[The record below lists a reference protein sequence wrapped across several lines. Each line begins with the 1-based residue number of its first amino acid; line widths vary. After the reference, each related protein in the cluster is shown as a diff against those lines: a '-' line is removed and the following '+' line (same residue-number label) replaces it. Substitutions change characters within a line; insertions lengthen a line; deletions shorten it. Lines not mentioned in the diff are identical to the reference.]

1 MNILELSVKV
11 LKQPLT
17 VESLAEAVKPAISS
31 KQYGQEVRLARLVAE
46 AAMIVMPSKSANFN
60 VDNVRVVKIMGGS
73 FAASSV
79 LHGMVFNREPEG
91 TRCVSISTY
100 GLTPFIQVSSR
111 KSKRAKSLSTLAE
124 STLPKPRLR
133 APYYCIARKRC

>member
-1 MNILELSVKV
+1 M

-31 KQYGQEVRLARLVAE
+31 KQYGHEARLAHLVAE
-46 AAMIVMPSKSANFN
+46 AAVIVMPNKPTNFN
-60 VDNVRVVKIMGGS
+60 IDNVRVVKIMGGS

-91 TRCVSISTY
+91 THCVSSSMF
-100 GLTPFIQVSSR
+100 GLTRFV
-111 KSKRAKSLSTLAE
+111 
-124 STLPKPRLR
+124 
-133 APYYCIARKRC
+133 

>member
-1 MNILELSVKV
+1 MNILELSVKA
-11 LKQPLT
+11 LKFPLT

-31 KQYGQEVRLARLVAE
+31 KQYGQETRLARLVAE
-46 AAMIVMPSKSANFN
+46 AAVIVMPSKSANFN
-60 VDNVRVVKIMGGS
+60 IDNVRVVKIMGGS

-100 GLTPFIQVSSR
+100 DLTPFLSR
-111 KSKRAKSLSTLAE
+111 CHQKGQEGQSRCLH
-124 STLPKPRLR
+124 LR
-133 APYYCIARKRC
+133 NRHCPDRDQGHRIIA